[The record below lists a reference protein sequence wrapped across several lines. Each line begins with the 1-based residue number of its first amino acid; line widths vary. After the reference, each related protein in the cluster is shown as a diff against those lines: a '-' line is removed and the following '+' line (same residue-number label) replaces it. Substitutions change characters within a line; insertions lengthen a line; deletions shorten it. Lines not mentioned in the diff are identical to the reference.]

1 MHPIRLWQEGL
12 KTASVTADTFKDLMN
27 LPLLDS
33 EDAEKILDMAI
44 DCLNLYGQLD
54 MSNMAGTAGS
64 KTLNLTSQ
72 QKAALLIVA
81 RAIYYGFYV
90 DLSSTQR
97 AGIAATPPSDL
108 MANSIVYES
117 LREAA
122 RLLQEPEY
130 SRAFLR

>member
-1 MHPIRLWQEGL
+1 MV
-12 KTASVTADTFKDLMN
+12 AVTADTFKDLMN
-27 LPLLDS
+27 KPDLDS
-33 EDAEKILDMAI
+33 EVVEKILDLAV

-72 QKAALLIVA
+72 QNAALLIVA
-81 RAIYYGFYV
+81 RAIYYGFYLG
-90 DLSSTQR
+90 LSS
-97 AGIAATPPSDL
+97 AAIASQSVTNPSDL
-108 MANSIVYES
+108 MANSVVSDS